1 MPSGAPDS
9 LRYVATRANGQ
20 VALGTYA
27 LDRKRGTYLPIA
39 LDVLT
44 LRGAEIAVLL
54 AFRSTAS
61 FARFGLPAEV
71 TESQPSPR
79 ASR

>member
-1 MPSGAPDS
+1 MDHGPPAAPGADP
-9 LRYVATRANGQ
+9 
-20 VALGTYA
+20 
-27 LDRKRGTYLPIA
+27 
-39 LDVLT
+39 
-44 LRGAEIAVLL
+44 
-54 AFRSTAS
+54 RSTAS